1 VTGEPIGEKPLPWLR
16 LYLDI
21 LDEPK
26 VQTLPDKL
34 FKFWINCLLLTGK
47 NLGSLPSPEDIAFS
61 FRMKKPT
68 VDEYLRKLFDAD
80 LLDLNDGTYIPHAWD
95 KRQYKSDLS
104 TDRVKRFRASK
115 GNVPRNVSETLQK
128 RPVKHPQIT
137 DSREQKNIPPTPP
150 LFPDLD
156 DAPEDLARDL
166 YAMWPEKRRNTLKG
180 IMDEIVAI
188 LSTSGPNAERDIAR
202 IRENAK
208 AYLDS
213 QDDLEFCMGLA
224 KWLRKGEWQN
234 VCKPVRDPGPQYIS
248 SDDMLKWQAAKDER
262 DRLKWEAS
270 QAKAGNA

>member
-1 VTGEPIGEKPLPWLR
+1 MELFIFCWIDGFIPSDENELIAITGL
-16 LYLDI
+16 
-21 LDEPK
+21 
-26 VQTLPDKL
+26 
-34 FKFWINCLLLTGK
+34 
-47 NLGSLPSPEDIAFS
+47 
-61 FRMKKPT
+61 
-68 VDEYLRKLFDAD
+68 
-80 LLDLNDGTYIPHAWD
+80 D
-95 KRQYKSDLS
+95 KRD
-104 TDRVKRFRASK
+104 FRAAWKRVQEQFYLQDGVYRHHKIDEGRPRLESWREGRSK
-115 GNVPRNVSETLQK
+115 GAKATN
-128 RPVKHPQIT
+128 
-137 DSREQKNIPPTPP
+137 DSRAKAKAIASANGALKRTPPSSSSSSSEEKPPTP
-150 LFPDLD
+150 FYAELD
-156 DAPEDLARDL
+156 DEPEDLARDL

-234 VCKPVRDPGPQYIS
+234 VRKPAHDPGPKYFS
-248 SDDMLKWQAAKDER
+248 YDEMLKFEAEKNER